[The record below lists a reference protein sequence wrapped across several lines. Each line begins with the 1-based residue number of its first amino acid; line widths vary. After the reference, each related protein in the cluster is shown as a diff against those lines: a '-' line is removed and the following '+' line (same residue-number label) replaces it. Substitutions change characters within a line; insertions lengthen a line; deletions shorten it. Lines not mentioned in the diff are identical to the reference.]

1 MFVQKSD
8 NILTFL
14 LLKYEIK
21 QYFAKK
27 TRPGAFASGLVV
39 PSLGIEPR
47 TRKFSVCCSTN

>member
-8 NILTFL
+8 KILTFL
-14 LLKYEIK
+14 LLKYEKFSI
-21 QYFAKK
+21 FAKK